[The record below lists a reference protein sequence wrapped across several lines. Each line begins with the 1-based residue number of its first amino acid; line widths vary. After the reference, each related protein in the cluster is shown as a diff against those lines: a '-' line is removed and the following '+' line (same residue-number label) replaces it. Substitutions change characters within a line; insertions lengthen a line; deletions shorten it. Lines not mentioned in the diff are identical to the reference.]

1 MKKFLFYT
9 LLLAFVA
16 SFSFT
21 GCKYDD
27 ECDCSGAEPLA
38 YETLTTY
45 LKSIDMDIDHVL
57 KSADGNKFVMFPSN
71 GDLSGKYIIDIR
83 SAQAFASGHIE
94 GAVNVKFTDIL
105 TEAAKADKEIV
116 VVCFTGQTACY
127 ATSLL
132 RLYGYENAQ
141 ALKWGMSGWNADFDS
156 WTAKCGDAIEAHPD
170 NWVTSAT
177 DAGSFDAPNWSSSST
192 NGAEILKERVEAV
205 VAAGF
210 KTVSNADVV
219 AKPGDYYVNNYFS
232 EAHYNGFGHVKGAVR
247 VNPLMIDDC
256 SKLDPN
262 GKVVTYCY
270 TGQTSAVLTAYLNV
284 LGFEAYSLTFGVN
297 GLTHSNPFWST
308 GGTDGGAVPNH
319 WGVDSNPKNFP
330 VVQ

>member
-1 MKKFLFYT
+1 MKKFFLYT
-9 LLLAFVA
+9 LLLAFIA

-27 ECDCSGAEPLA
+27 DCDCTNEPLA
-38 YETLTTY
+38 YETLSTY

-57 KSADGNKFVMFPSN
+57 KSANGNKFVMFPSD
-71 GDLSGKYIIDIR
+71 GDLSSKYIIDIR
-83 SAQAFASGHIE
+83 STEAFASGHID

-105 TEAAKADKEIV
+105 TEAAKADKDIV

-132 RLYGYENAQ
+132 RLYGYEDAQ
-141 ALKWGMSGWNADFDS
+141 ALKWGMSGWNSNFDS
-156 WTAKCGDAIEAHPD
+156 WTGKIGDAADNFPD
-170 NWVTSAT
+170 NWSTSAT
-177 DAGSFDAPNWSSSST
+177 SAGDFDAPSWTST
-192 NGAEILKERVEAV
+192 STDGATILKERVEAV

-210 KTVSNADVV
+210 KTVSNAAVMEN
-219 AKPGDYYVNNYFS
+219 PGDYYVNNYFS
-232 EAHYNGFGHVKGAVR
+232 EAHYSGFGHVKGAVR
-247 VNPLMIDDC
+247 VNPLLIDDC

-262 GKVVTYCY
+262 GQVVTYCY

-284 LGFEAYSLTFGVN
+284 LGFDAYSLTFGVN
-297 GLTHSNPFWST
+297 GLTHSNSFWET
-308 GGTDGGAVPNH
+308 GGDGGTHVPNH
-319 WGVDSNPKNFP
+319 WSVNASSKDFD

>member
-1 MKKFLFYT
+1 MKKFFLYT
-9 LLLAFVA
+9 LLLAFIA
-16 SFSFT
+16 TFSFT

-27 ECDCSGAEPLA
+27 ECDCTTEPLA
-38 YETLTTY
+38 YETLTSH
-45 LKSIDMDIDHVL
+45 LKSIDMDINHVL
-57 KSADGNKFVMFPSN
+57 KSANGNKFVMFPSE

-83 SAQAFASGHIE
+83 SAEAFASGHID
-94 GAVNVKFTDIL
+94 GAINVKFTDIL
-105 TEAAKADKEIV
+105 TEAKKATKQIV

-132 RLYGYENAQ
+132 RLYGYEDAQ
-141 ALKWGMSGWNADFDS
+141 ALKWGMSGWSKDFDS
-156 WTAKCGDAIEAHPD
+156 WSGKTDDVADNFPD

-177 DAGSFDAPNWSSSST
+177 AAGSFEDPSWTSSNSD
-192 NGAEILKERVEAV
+192 GAAILRERVEAV

-210 KTVSNADVV
+210 KTVSNAAVMEN
-219 AKPGDYYVNNYFS
+219 PGNYYVNNYFS

-284 LGFEAYSLTFGVN
+284 LGFDAYSLTFGVN
-297 GLTHSNPFWST
+297 GLTHSNPFWAT
-308 GGTDGGAVPNH
+308 GGTDGAAVPNH
-319 WGVDSNPKNFP
+319 WSVNASSKDFP
-330 VVQ
+330 VVK